1 MKPTS
6 LLARRLR
13 LLFFGLQIAV
23 LVLACYGAV
32 RFALNHYATE
42 GGSHSST
49 FRLPAVNMWVS
60 PRPFPFQLSGIE
72 AESANLVG
80 LQARIVFRNARHVPD
95 TALRWAQVASAGV
108 FAAFFFLLFALLKQL
123 FRDIEQGVAFSATSV
138 RRVRQI
144 GLLVLGFAL
153 IHPAVDGFVH
163 KEAAE
168 LANRHLA
175 LQGAELR
182 FAPAQPTAL
191 FGITFGRLYRYQ
203 SDGAELIAG
212 VLVLALSEAFR
223 QGIVLKEEN
232 ALTI

>member
-1 MKPTS
+1 MKPSS
-6 LLARRLR
+6 LLPRRLR

-23 LVLACYGAV
+23 VVFTGYGAV
-32 RFALNHYATE
+32 RFALNRFDDSAKSNST
-42 GGSHSST
+42 T
-49 FRLPAVNMWVS
+49 FRLPAVDMWVS
-60 PRPFPFQLSGIE
+60 PRPFPFKLTGIE
-72 AESANLVG
+72 ADSANLAG

-95 TALRWAQVASAGV
+95 TALRWSQAASAGLFAV
-108 FAAFFFLLFALLKQL
+108 FFYLLFALLKQL
-123 FRDIEQGVAFSATSV
+123 FRDIEQGFAFSSTSV

-153 IHPAVDGFVH
+153 IHPAVDAFAR

-175 LQGAELR
+175 LEGSELR

-203 SDGAELIAG
+203 SNGAELIAG
-212 VLVLALSEAFR
+212 VLVLALGEVFR
-223 QGIVLKEEN
+223 QGMALKEEN